1 MMISQWFYGRKTFS
15 WFSTLVWLIW
25 MRLGESVSHC
35 NRVMVAHFFKTKLQ
49 SNSPETEVIF
59 RKSQIKSLGDAQW
72 AAMHSSPTEAVIPS
86 LITCPALSTSLLG
99 PKIQSHENYDKFQ
112 SSLTITY
119 YHRQCFTL
127 LMFMKLV
134 HPRVSREIV
143 PLNYKL

>member
-1 MMISQWFYGRKTFS
+1 MLLQWFYSCQTFS
-15 WFSTLVWLIW
+15 WFSTLVLLNW
-25 MRLGESVSHC
+25 MRLGESVSHW
-35 NRVMVAHFFKTKLQ
+35 NRVMVAHFLKTKLQ
-49 SNSPETEVIF
+49 SNSPETEEIF
-59 RKSQIKSLGDAQW
+59 RKPQIKSLRDAQW

-86 LITCPALSTSLLG
+86 LITCPALATSSLG

-119 YHRQCFTL
+119 CHRQCFTL

-134 HPRVSREIV
+134 HPRVSCEIV